1 MIPVLTRILAAGAVA
16 TAFGSSLFAPPA
28 LAENTKLRLAYLM
41 ADSML
46 SVMVAKDAGEYEAA
60 GIDLEIFE
68 AQGGPA
74 VVAALAS
81 GSADL
86 GYSAPIPP
94 INARMNGVP
103 LKLVLALG
111 HEKAPDMQYTGFVA
125 SKASGIADVAGVKGR
140 KIALNAN
147 GGLCEL
153 AWRDHL
159 AAAGLTWED
168 VQPVV
173 LPFPQIEAA
182 LQQGAID
189 AACVVNPFYAAIMH
203 NPDIGAVE
211 IATGM
216 LADLTTPGLSDV
228 IFANESYIAEHPE
241 AIRAFAEVTEASRA
255 RLLADKELLTAAA
268 EKYVGLTPEAARDV
282 RLPVARESTVVELSD
297 VQYLLDAL
305 ERHGMMTAPITAED
319 LTANFGQ

>member
-1 MIPVLTRILAAGAVA
+1 MPSVLTRTLAAGAVA
-16 TAFGSSLFAPPA
+16 TAIGSSFLTLPA
-28 LAENTKLRLAYLM
+28 MAENTKLRLAYLM

-46 SVMVAKDAGEYEAA
+46 PVMVAKDAGKYEAA

-74 VVAALAS
+74 AVAALAS

-111 HEKAPDMQYTGFVA
+111 HEKSPDMEYTGFVA
-125 SKASGIADVAGVKGR
+125 SATSGITELAGVKGR

-159 AAAGLTWED
+159 ASVDLAWED

-189 AACVVNPFYAAIMH
+189 AACVVNPFYASIMH
-203 NPDIGAVE
+203 NPDVGAVE

-228 IFANESYIAEHPE
+228 IFANESYIAEHPD
-241 AIRAFAEVTEASRA
+241 AIWAFAEVTEATRA
-255 RLLADKELLTAAA
+255 ELLADKALLSAAA
-268 EKYVGLTPEAARDV
+268 EKYVGLTPEAAADV

-297 VQYLLDAL
+297 VQFLLDAL
-305 ERHGMMTAPITAED
+305 ERHGMMTSPITAED